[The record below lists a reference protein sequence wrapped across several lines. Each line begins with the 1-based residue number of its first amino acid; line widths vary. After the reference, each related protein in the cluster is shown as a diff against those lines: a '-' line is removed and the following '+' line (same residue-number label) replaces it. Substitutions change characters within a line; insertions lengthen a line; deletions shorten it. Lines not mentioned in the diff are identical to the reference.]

1 MVTGWTK
8 QHKAKEIIQLLRAH
22 SVPCAPIH
30 SVADVVEDEH
40 IAKARE
46 MICEID
52 HPIEGKMRVTGNPIK
67 MTEAD
72 HYSYAKAPV
81 LGKDTAD
88 VLSEVLGMDEKE
100 VAYFK
105 A

>member
-1 MVTGWTK
+1 MTGWTK
-8 QHKAKEIIQLLRAH
+8 QHKAKEIIDILRTH

-30 SVADVVEDEH
+30 NIKDVVNDEH

-52 HPIEGKMRVTGNPIK
+52 HPVKGKMRVTGNPVK

-72 HYSYAKAPV
+72 NYTYAKAPV
-81 LGKDTAD
+81 LGKDTKD
-88 VLSEVLGMDEKE
+88 VLNHIIDMTDDEVS
-100 VAYFK
+100 YFVK
-105 A
+105 